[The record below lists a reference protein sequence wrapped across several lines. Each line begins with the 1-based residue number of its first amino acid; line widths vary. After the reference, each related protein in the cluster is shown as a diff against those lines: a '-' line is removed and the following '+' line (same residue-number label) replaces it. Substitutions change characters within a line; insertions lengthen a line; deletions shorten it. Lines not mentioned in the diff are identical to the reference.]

1 MMKANK
7 IKVFHGRGTLI
18 DHKKVRVDHADY
30 EVNFLTADKIIFATG
45 SKPFVPP
52 IPGADHPHV
61 HTSDTIFDLS
71 AIPETMVIVGGGI
84 IGVECAAIYSAIGSK
99 VTIVEMQDRIL
110 STEDA
115 DVSKTFSAIMKR
127 EGVDVFTEH
136 QAVEI
141 NETDV
146 VVTSKDG
153 KEFAVSAD
161 AVLVCA
167 GRKPNIPTA
176 DHMDLKMNGA
186 FIEVNERME
195 TSLKGLYAIGDLI
208 DGYQLAHV
216 AEREGEVAAKN
227 AIGIAETMDGKVI
240 PRCIYTHPEIAS
252 VGLTETMAKEQGLA
266 YKIYKQPLAVNSRAA
281 ASGDSDGFSKVIVDP
296 EYGEILGMVL
306 VGGNATELINEGSAF
321 MHLEGTVDEL
331 RKLIHPH
338 PSYSETITGAIS

>member
-1 MMKANK
+1 MGSFDLIVIGGGPGGYSAAVTAAKSGRKVALVEERELGGTCLNRGCIPSKTMLKYAEVLKIMEKAKAWGIEAGSLRISFDKMKANKDDVIRSLRSGVENMMKANK

-18 DHKKVRVDHADY
+18 DHKKVRVDRADY

-227 AIGIAETMDGKVI
+227 AI
-240 PRCIYTHPEIAS
+240 
-252 VGLTETMAKEQGLA
+252 
-266 YKIYKQPLAVNSRAA
+266 
-281 ASGDSDGFSKVIVDP
+281 
-296 EYGEILGMVL
+296 
-306 VGGNATELINEGSAF
+306 
-321 MHLEGTVDEL
+321 
-331 RKLIHPH
+331 
-338 PSYSETITGAIS
+338 